1 MEKKYT
7 NCKKCKRELPKD
19 WNKSVCENCLGK
31 NAGAFKKTGKILVSV
46 VGAII
51 AAPLIIYNMIKNK

>member
-1 MEKKYT
+1 MKKIYT

-31 NAGAFKKTGKILVSV
+31 NAGAFKKTGKIIASV
-46 VGAII
+46 VGVII
-51 AAPLIIYNMIKNK
+51 AVPLMIYEMTKNK